1 MSPSLVTAPS
11 ERIDLG
17 DITHNN
23 VGQLRKLNTVIFPVN
38 YGDKF
43 YSDVLHAGE
52 LAKLVYYNDICVG
65 AVCCRKETKDNEP
78 RLYMMTLG
86 VLKPYRQLG
95 LGSKLL
101 EHILEHVGK
110 HPELGPIY
118 LHVQITNEAA
128 LNFYKKHGFEV
139 VDTEKDYYKHIEPK
153 DAYVLRKTTTQ
164 ASS

>member
-52 LAKLVYYNDICVG
+52 LAKLGKVEYAKCGSMCTY
-65 AVCCRKETKDNEP
+65 E
-78 RLYMMTLG
+78 G
-86 VLKPYRQLG
+86 VN
-95 LGSKLL
+95 S
-101 EHILEHVGK
+101 
-110 HPELGPIY
+110 
-118 LHVQITNEAA
+118 
-128 LNFYKKHGFEV
+128 
-139 VDTEKDYYKHIEPK
+139 
-153 DAYVLRKTTTQ
+153 VLQ
-164 ASS
+164 